1 MAVACLMFSG
11 SRKHLPDGARL
22 RGDVNVLLLGDPSTA
37 KSQFLKFVER
47 TAPVCVYTSGKG
59 SSAAGLTASVIRDSN
74 GEFYLEGGAMV
85 LADGGCVC
93 IDEFDKMRDEDR
105 VAIHEAMEQQ
115 TISIAKAG
123 ITTMLNSRSAVLAAA
138 NPPSGR
144 YDDLKTAQENI
155 DLQTTILSRFDLI
168 FIVRDER
175 LYERDMAIAGHVLK
189 IHSNGANAMNRNGGN
204 NRGGGNNDEPH
215 SEGNK
220 EDPAAER
227 ERKFMK
233 RYIEYCRANCKP
245 RINERSMKMLQDA
258 YVKYRE
264 EMRERNK
271 SGKGTPAVPITVRQ
285 LEAITR
291 VSEALAKMCL
301 QKVVTEEHVAEAL
314 RLFEVSTIDAA
325 RSGVAG
331 TVVLSPE
338 QREELQ
344 LVETQIR
351 QKLAIG
357 ATTSKRHLVE
367 DLSRVGVNEWAVMRA
382 LMVMTQRGEIVER
395 AEGRRVTRKH

>member
-1 MAVACLMFSG
+1 
-11 SRKHLPDGARL
+11 
-22 RGDVNVLLLGDPSTA
+22 
-37 KSQFLKFVER
+37 
-47 TAPVCVYTSGKG
+47 
-59 SSAAGLTASVIRDSN
+59 
-74 GEFYLEGGAMV
+74 
-85 LADGGCVC
+85 
-93 IDEFDKMRDEDR
+93 
-105 VAIHEAMEQQ
+105 
-115 TISIAKAG
+115 
-123 ITTMLNSRSAVLAAA
+123 MLNSRSAVLAAA

-301 QKVVTEEHVAEAL
+301 QTVVTEEHVAEAL